1 MKKLYARI
9 VPLVFVLGA
18 CSSSDEPAADPSVPV
33 GFSVQTETRA
43 AVTGNTLPDGS
54 LFKVW
59 GGYDGNNV
67 FDGRKVTKTASG
79 CTYTGTEYWVPGKTY
94 NFHAVYPAELP
105 AEATLTVADDGTVS
119 VSDFDCSATGNEAV
133 DLMTASAPDIE
144 ADKIIASQNPV
155 EHPVELTFSHL
166 LSHISFVFDNKLT
179 GGYAAEVTD
188 ISFSIQVKGDYN
200 SSTEPSPWTNLNPGA
215 ITLYPAADPA
225 ADPTA
230 APLTVEKGSSVTSDP
245 ALVIPQSNK
254 RVNVTFTVTI
264 REKINEATGSTTMT
278 VVKRFTSP
286 LATTDGEWEMGQ
298 RYEYKATLTDK
309 LMEMEGLTQITL
321 NVTIT
326 NWDQENANVSWG
338 GENAAP

>member
-43 AVTGNTLPDGS
+43 AVTGTTLPDGS

-67 FDGRKVTKTASG
+67 FDGREVTKTASG

-105 AEATLTVADDGTVS
+105 AGAKLTVAGDGTVS
-119 VSDFDCSATGNEAV
+119 VSNFDCSATGDAAV
-133 DLMTASAPDIE
+133 DLMTASAPDID
-144 ADKIIASQNPV
+144 ADKIIASQN
-155 EHPVELTFSHL
+155 PVELTFSHL

-179 GGYAAEVTD
+179 GYAAEVTD
-188 ISFSIQVKGDYN
+188 ISFLIRVKGDY

-225 ADPTA
+225 A
-230 APLTVEKGSSVTSDP
+230 APLTVANGSSVTSDP
-245 ALVIPQSNK
+245 ALVIPQSNTG
-254 RVNVTFTVTI
+254 VNVTFTVTI
-264 REKINEATGSTTMT
+264 REIIDEATGSTMT

-309 LMEMEGLTQITL
+309 LMEMDGLTQIKL

-338 GENAAP
+338 GETAAP

>member
-1 MKKLYARI
+1 MKKFYARI

-43 AVTGNTLPDGS
+43 AVTGTTLPDGS

-59 GGYDGNNV
+59 GGYNGNNV
-67 FDGRKVTKTASG
+67 FDGREVKKTASG

-105 AEATLTVADDGTVS
+105 AGATLTVADDGTVS
-119 VSDFDCSATGNEAV
+119 VSNFDCSATGDAAV

-155 EHPVELTFSHL
+155 ELTFSHL
-166 LSHISFVFDNKLT
+166 LSHISFVFDNQLT
-179 GGYAAEVTD
+179 GYAAEVAD
-188 ISFSIQVKGDYN
+188 ISFSIQVKGDY
-200 SSTEPSPWTNLNPGA
+200 SSTEASPWTNLIQGA
-215 ITLYPAADPA
+215 ITLYLA
-225 ADPTA
+225 A
-230 APLTVEKGSSVTSDP
+230 APLTVANKLSVTSDP
-245 ALVIPQSNK
+245 ALVIPQSNTG
-254 RVNVTFTVTI
+254 VNVTFTVTI
-264 REKINEATGSTTMT
+264 REIIDEATGSTTMT

-286 LATTDGEWEMGQ
+286 LATTDGKWEMGQ
-298 RYEYKATLTDK
+298 RYEYKATLTDE
-309 LMEMEGLTQITL
+309 LMEMDGLTQITL

-326 NWDQENANVSWG
+326 DWSVEDANVSWG
-338 GENAAP
+338 GETAAP

>member
-43 AVTGNTLPDGS
+43 AVTGTTLPDGS

-67 FDGRKVTKTASG
+67 FDGREVTKTASG

-105 AEATLTVADDGTVS
+105 AGATLTVAGDGTVS
-119 VSDFDCSATGNEAV
+119 VSNFDCSATGGAAV
-133 DLMTASAPDIE
+133 DLMTASVPNIK
-144 ADKIIASQNPV
+144 ADEIIDNQY
-155 EHPVELTFSHL
+155 PVELTFSHL
-166 LSHISFVFDNKLT
+166 LSHISFVFDNQLT

-200 SSTEPSPWTNLNPGA
+200 SSTEPSPWTNLNPGT
-215 ITLYPAADPA
+215 ITLYPS
-225 ADPTA
+225 A
-230 APLTVEKGSSVTSDP
+230 APLKVANKLFVTSDP
-245 ALVIPQSNK
+245 ALVIPQSNTGVK
-254 RVNVTFTVTI
+254 VTFTVTI
-264 REKINEATGSTTMT
+264 REIINEDTGSTTMT

-286 LATTDGEWEMGQ
+286 LATTDDEWKMGQ
-298 RYEYKATLTDK
+298 RYEYKATLIDK
-309 LMEMEGLTQITL
+309 LMEMDGLKQITL
-321 NVTIT
+321 DVKIT
-326 NWDQENANVSWG
+326 DWSVEDANVSWG
-338 GENAAP
+338 GETAAP

>member
-43 AVTGNTLPDGS
+43 AVTGTTLPDGS

-67 FDGRKVTKTASG
+67 FDGREVTKTASG

-105 AEATLTVADDGTVS
+105 AGAKLTVAGDGTVS
-119 VSDFDCSATGNEAV
+119 VSNFDCSATGDAAV
-133 DLMTASAPDIE
+133 DLMTASAPDID
-144 ADKIIASQNPV
+144 ADKIIASQN
-155 EHPVELTFSHL
+155 PVELTFSHL

-179 GGYAAEVTD
+179 GYAAEVTD
-188 ISFSIQVKGDYN
+188 ISFSIRVKGDY

-225 ADPTA
+225 A
-230 APLTVEKGSSVTSDP
+230 APLTVANGSSVTSDP
-245 ALVIPQSNK
+245 ALVIPQSNTG
-254 RVNVTFTVTI
+254 VNVTFTVTI
-264 REKINEATGSTTMT
+264 REIIDEATGSTMT
-278 VVKRFTSP
+278 VVKRFTSS

-309 LMEMEGLTQITL
+309 LMEMEGLTQIKL

-338 GENAAP
+338 GETAAP

>member
-1 MKKLYARI
+1 MKKFYARI

-43 AVTGNTLPDGS
+43 AVTGTTLPDGS

-67 FDGRKVTKTASG
+67 FDGREVKKTASG

-105 AEATLTVADDGTVS
+105 AEATLTVAGDGTVS
-119 VSDFDCSATGNEAV
+119 VSKFDCSATGGAAV
-133 DLMTASAPDIE
+133 DLMTASPPDDIE
-144 ADKIIASQNPV
+144 ADEIIASPN
-155 EHPVELTFSHL
+155 PVELTFSHL
-166 LSHISFVFDNKLT
+166 LSHISFVFDNQLT

-188 ISFSIQVKGDYN
+188 ISFLIQVKGDYN

-215 ITLYPAADPA
+215 ITLYPAADP
-225 ADPTA
+225 
-230 APLTVEKGSSVTSDP
+230 LTVANKLSVTSDP
-245 ALVIPQSNK
+245 ALVIPQGNTE
-254 RVNVTFTVTI
+254 VNVTFTVTI
-264 REKINEATGSTTMT
+264 RGIIDEATGSTMT

-286 LATTDGEWEMGQ
+286 LATTDGEWKMGQ

-309 LMEMEGLTQITL
+309 LMEMDGLTKITL
-321 NVTIT
+321 VVKIT
-326 NWDQENANVSWG
+326 DWSVEDANVSWG
-338 GENAAP
+338 GETAAP

>member
-105 AEATLTVADDGTVS
+105 AGATLTVAGLIRLLP
-119 VSDFDCSATGNEAV
+119 A
-133 DLMTASAPDIE
+133 
-144 ADKIIASQNPV
+144 KIRWN
-155 EHPVELTFSHL
+155 
-166 LSHISFVFDNKLT
+166 
-179 GGYAAEVTD
+179 
-188 ISFSIQVKGDYN
+188 
-200 SSTEPSPWTNLNPGA
+200 
-215 ITLYPAADPA
+215 
-225 ADPTA
+225 
-230 APLTVEKGSSVTSDP
+230 
-245 ALVIPQSNK
+245 
-254 RVNVTFTVTI
+254 I
-264 REKINEATGSTTMT
+264 RWN
-278 VVKRFTSP
+278 
-286 LATTDGEWEMGQ
+286 
-298 RYEYKATLTDK
+298 
-309 LMEMEGLTQITL
+309 
-321 NVTIT
+321 
-326 NWDQENANVSWG
+326 
-338 GENAAP
+338 

>member
-43 AVTGNTLPDGS
+43 AVTGTTLPDGS

-67 FDGRKVTKTASG
+67 FDGREVTKTASG

-105 AEATLTVADDGTVS
+105 AGATLTVAGDGTVS
-119 VSDFDCSATGNEAV
+119 VSNFDCSATGGTAV
-133 DLMTASAPDIE
+133 DLMTASAPDIK
-144 ADKIIASQNPV
+144 ADEIIASPY
-155 EHPVELTFSHL
+155 PVELTFSHL

-179 GGYAAEVTD
+179 GYAAEVTD
-188 ISFSIQVKGDYN
+188 ISFSIRVKGNYN
-200 SSTEPSPWTNLNPGA
+200 SSTEPSPWTNLILGA
-215 ITLYPAADPA
+215 ITLYPAA
-225 ADPTA
+225 
-230 APLTVEKGSSVTSDP
+230 APLKVANGSSVTSDP
-245 ALVIPQSNK
+245 ALVIPQGNTG
-254 RVNVTFTVTI
+254 VNVTFTVTI
-264 REKINEATGSTTMT
+264 REIIDEAPGSSMT

-286 LATTDGEWEMGQ
+286 LATTDGEWKMGQ

-309 LMEMEGLTQITL
+309 LMEMDGLTQITL

-326 NWDQENANVSWG
+326 DWSVEDAYVSWG
-338 GENAAP
+338 GETAAP

>member
-43 AVTGNTLPDGS
+43 AVTGTTLPDGS

-67 FDGRKVTKTASG
+67 FDGREVTKTASG

-105 AEATLTVADDGTVS
+105 AGATLTVAGDGTVS
-119 VSDFDCSATGNEAV
+119 VSNFDCSATGDAAV

-155 EHPVELTFSHL
+155 ELTFSHL
-166 LSHISFVFDNKLT
+166 LSHISFVFDNQLT
-179 GGYAAEVTD
+179 GYVAEVTD
-188 ISFSIQVKGDYN
+188 ISFSIQVKGNYI
-200 SSTEPSPWTNLNPGA
+200 STEASPWTNLILGA

-225 ADPTA
+225 A
-230 APLTVEKGSSVTSDP
+230 APLTVANKLSVTSDP
-245 ALVIPQSNK
+245 ALVIPQGNTG
-254 RVNVTFTVTI
+254 VNVTFTVTI
-264 REKINEATGSTTMT
+264 REIINEATGSTTMT

-286 LATTDGEWEMGQ
+286 LATTDGEWKMGQ
-298 RYEYKATLTDK
+298 RYKYKATLTDE
-309 LMEMEGLTQITL
+309 LMEMDGLTQITL

-326 NWDQENANVSWG
+326 DWSVEDANVSWG
-338 GENAAP
+338 GETAAP

>member
-43 AVTGNTLPDGS
+43 AVTGTTLPDGS

-67 FDGRKVTKTASG
+67 FDGREVTKTASG

-105 AEATLTVADDGTVS
+105 AGATLTVAGDGTVS
-119 VSDFDCSATGNEAV
+119 VSNFDCSATGGEAV
-133 DLMTASAPDIE
+133 DLMTASAPDIK
-144 ADKIIASQNPV
+144 ADKIIASQN
-155 EHPVELTFSHL
+155 PVELTFSHL
-166 LSHISFVFDNKLT
+166 LSHISFVFDNQLT
-179 GGYAAEVTD
+179 GYVAEVTD

-200 SSTEPSPWTNLNPGA
+200 SSTEPSPWTNLFLGA

-225 ADPTA
+225 A
-230 APLTVEKGSSVTSDP
+230 APLTVANKLSVTSDP
-245 ALVIPQSNK
+245 ALVIPQSNTG
-254 RVNVTFTVTI
+254 VNVTFTVTI
-264 REKINEATGSTTMT
+264 REIIDEATGSTMT
-278 VVKRFTSP
+278 VVKRFTSS

-298 RYEYKATLTDK
+298 RYEYKATLTDE
-309 LMEMEGLTQITL
+309 LMEMDGLKQITL
-321 NVTIT
+321 DVKIT
-326 NWDQENANVSWG
+326 DWSVEDANVSWG
-338 GENAAP
+338 GETAAP

>member
-43 AVTGNTLPDGS
+43 AVTGTTLPDGS

-67 FDGRKVTKTASG
+67 FDGREVTKTASG

-119 VSDFDCSATGNEAV
+119 VSNFDCSATGGAAV
-133 DLMTASAPDIE
+133 DLMTASAPNIK
-144 ADKIIASQNPV
+144 ADEIIASPN
-155 EHPVELTFSHL
+155 PVELTFSHL
-166 LSHISFVFDNKLT
+166 LSHISFVFDNQLT

-188 ISFSIQVKGDYN
+188 ISFSIQVKGNY
-200 SSTEPSPWTNLNPGA
+200 SSTEPSPWTNLYPGA
-215 ITLYPAADPA
+215 ITLYPAADPE
-225 ADPTA
+225 A
-230 APLTVEKGSSVTSDP
+230 APLKVAKGSKATSDP
-245 ALVIPQSNK
+245 ALVIPQGNTE
-254 RVNVTFTVTI
+254 VDVTFTVTI
-264 REKINEATGSTTMT
+264 RKKIDETTGSTTMT

-286 LATTDGEWEMGQ
+286 LATTDGKWEMGQ
-298 RYEYKATLTDK
+298 RYEYKATLTDE
-309 LMEMEGLTQITL
+309 LMEMDGLTQITL
-321 NVTIT
+321 VVTIT
-326 NWDQENANVSWG
+326 DWSVEDANVSWG
-338 GENAAP
+338 GETAAP

>member
-1 MKKLYARI
+1 MKKFYARI

-43 AVTGNTLPDGS
+43 AVTGTTLPDGS

-67 FDGRKVTKTASG
+67 FDGREVTKTASG

-119 VSDFDCSATGNEAV
+119 VSNFDCSATGGAAV

-155 EHPVELTFSHL
+155 ELTFSHL
-166 LSHISFVFDNKLT
+166 LSHISFVFDNQLT
-179 GGYAAEVTD
+179 GYAAEVTD
-188 ISFSIQVKGDYN
+188 ISFSIWVKGNYN
-200 SSTEPSPWTNLNPGA
+200 SSTEPSPWTNLIPGA
-215 ITLYPAADPA
+215 ITLYPAA
-225 ADPTA
+225 
-230 APLTVEKGSSVTSDP
+230 APLTVANGSKATSAP
-245 ALVIPQSNK
+245 ALVIPQSNTG
-254 RVNVTFTVTI
+254 VNVTFTVTI
-264 REKINEATGSTTMT
+264 REIIDETTGSTMT

-286 LATTDGEWEMGQ
+286 LATTDGEWKMGQ
-298 RYEYKATLTDK
+298 RYEYKATLTDE
-309 LMEMEGLTQITL
+309 LMEMDGLTQITL
-321 NVTIT
+321 VVKIT
-326 NWDQENANVSWG
+326 DWSVEDANVSWG
-338 GENAAP
+338 GETAAP

>member
-43 AVTGNTLPDGS
+43 AVTGTTLPDGS

-67 FDGRKVTKTASG
+67 FDGREVTKTASG

-105 AEATLTVADDGTVS
+105 AGATLTVAGDGTVS
-119 VSDFDCSATGNEAV
+119 VSSFDCSATGDEAV
-133 DLMTASAPDIE
+133 DLMTASAPDDIK
-144 ADKIIASQNPV
+144 ADEIIANQN
-155 EHPVELTFSHL
+155 PVELTFSHL
-166 LSHISFVFDNKLT
+166 LSHISFVFDNRLT
-179 GGYAAEVTD
+179 GDYAAEVTD

-200 SSTEPSPWTNLNPGA
+200 SSTEASPWTNLIPGA
-215 ITLYPAADPA
+215 ITLYPAA
-225 ADPTA
+225 
-230 APLTVEKGSSVTSDP
+230 APLTVENKLSVTSDP
-245 ALVIPQSNK
+245 ALVIPQSNTE
-254 RVNVTFTVTI
+254 VNVTFTVTI
-264 REKINEATGSTTMT
+264 REIIDEDTGSTMT

-309 LMEMEGLTQITL
+309 LMEMDGLTQITL
-321 NVTIT
+321 VVKIT
-326 NWDQENANVSWG
+326 DWSVEDANVSWG
-338 GENAAP
+338 GETAAP

>member
-43 AVTGNTLPDGS
+43 AVTGTTLPDGS

-67 FDGRKVTKTASG
+67 FDGREVTKTASG

-105 AEATLTVADDGTVS
+105 AGAIPTVAGAGTVS
-119 VSDFDCSATGNEAV
+119 VSNFDCSATGDAAV
-133 DLMTASAPDIE
+133 DLMTASAPNIE
-144 ADKIIASQNPV
+144 ADKIIDSQN
-155 EHPVELTFSHL
+155 PVELTFSHL
-166 LSHISFVFDNKLT
+166 LSHISFVFDNQLT

-188 ISFSIQVKGDYN
+188 ISFSIQVKGDY
-200 SSTEPSPWTNLNPGA
+200 SSTGASPWTNLSLGA
-215 ITLYPAADPA
+215 ITLYPAA
-225 ADPTA
+225 
-230 APLTVEKGSSVTSDP
+230 APLKVANGSSVTSDP
-245 ALVIPQSNK
+245 ALVIPQSNTG
-254 RVNVTFTVTI
+254 VNVTFTVTI
-264 REKINEATGSTTMT
+264 REIIDETTGSTMT

-286 LATTDGEWEMGQ
+286 LATTDGEWKMGQ
-298 RYEYKATLTDK
+298 RYEYKATLTDE
-309 LMEMEGLTQITL
+309 LMEMDDLTQITL
-321 NVTIT
+321 VVEIT
-326 NWDQENANVSWG
+326 DWLEEDANVSWG
-338 GENAAP
+338 GETAAP

>member
-43 AVTGNTLPDGS
+43 AVTGTTLPDDS

-105 AEATLTVADDGTVS
+105 AEATLTVAGDGTVS
-119 VSDFDCSATGNEAV
+119 VRDFDCSATGNAAV

-144 ADKIIASQNPV
+144 ADEIIASPN
-155 EHPVELTFSHL
+155 PVELTFSHL
-166 LSHISFVFDNKLT
+166 LSHISFVFDNQLT

-200 SSTEPSPWTNLNPGA
+200 SSTEPSPWTNLNPGT
-215 ITLYPAADPA
+215 ITLYPS
-225 ADPTA
+225 A
-230 APLTVEKGSSVTSDP
+230 APLKVANKLFVTSDP
-245 ALVIPQSNK
+245 ALVIPQGNTGVK
-254 RVNVTFTVTI
+254 VTFTVTI
-264 REKINEATGSTTMT
+264 REIIDKDTGSTMT
-278 VVKRFTSP
+278 VVKRFTSS

-309 LMEMEGLTQITL
+309 LMEMEGLTQIKL

-338 GENAAP
+338 GETAAP

>member
-1 MKKLYARI
+1 MKKFYARI

-33 GFSVQTETRA
+33 GFSVQTETRE
-43 AVTGNTLPDGS
+43 AVTGTTLPDGS

-67 FDGRKVTKTASG
+67 FDGREVTKTASG

-105 AEATLTVADDGTVS
+105 AEATLTVAGDGTVS
-119 VSDFDCSATGNEAV
+119 VSNFDCSATGNAAV
-133 DLMTASAPDIE
+133 DLMTASAPDDIK
-144 ADKIIASQNPV
+144 ADEIIASQN
-155 EHPVELTFSHL
+155 PVELTFSHL
-166 LSHISFVFDNKLT
+166 LSHISFVFDNQLT
-179 GGYAAEVTD
+179 GYAAEVTD
-188 ISFSIQVKGDYN
+188 ISFRIQVKGNYN
-200 SSTEPSPWTNLNPGA
+200 SSTEPSPWTNLYPGA
-215 ITLYPAADPA
+215 ITLYPAADPE
-225 ADPTA
+225 A
-230 APLTVEKGSSVTSDP
+230 APLTVANGSSVTSDP

-254 RVNVTFTVTI
+254 GVDVTFTVTI

-286 LATTDGEWEMGQ
+286 LATTDGEWKMGQ

-326 NWDQENANVSWG
+326 NWSVEDANVSWG
-338 GENAAP
+338 GETAAP

>member
-43 AVTGNTLPDGS
+43 AVTGTTLPDGS

-67 FDGRKVTKTASG
+67 FDGREVTKTASG

-105 AEATLTVADDGTVS
+105 AGATLTVAGDGTVS
-119 VSDFDCSATGNEAV
+119 VSNFDCSTTGDEAV

-144 ADKIIASQNPV
+144 ADEIIARQN
-155 EHPVELTFSHL
+155 PVELTFSHL
-166 LSHISFVFDNKLT
+166 LSHISFVFDNQLT
-179 GGYAAEVTD
+179 GYAAEVAD
-188 ISFSIQVKGDYN
+188 ISFSIQVKGDY
-200 SSTEPSPWTNLNPGA
+200 SSTEPSPWTNLTLGA
-215 ITLYPAADPA
+215 ITLYPAADPE
-225 ADPTA
+225 A
-230 APLTVEKGSSVTSDP
+230 APLKVANERSVTSDP
-245 ALVIPQSNK
+245 ALVIPQGN
-254 RVNVTFTVTI
+254 RGVNVTFTVTI
-264 REKINEATGSTTMT
+264 REIIDEAGSTMT

-286 LATTDGEWEMGQ
+286 LATTDGEWKMGQ

-309 LMEMEGLTQITL
+309 LMEMDGLTQITL
-321 NVTIT
+321 VVKIKD
-326 NWDQENANVSWG
+326 WLVEDANVSWG
-338 GENAAP
+338 GETAAP

>member
-1 MKKLYARI
+1 MKKFYARI

-43 AVTGNTLPDGS
+43 AVTGTTLPDGS

-67 FDGRKVTKTASG
+67 FDGREVTKTASG

-105 AEATLTVADDGTVS
+105 AGATLTVAGDGTVS
-119 VSDFDCSATGNEAV
+119 VSNFDCSATGDAAV

-144 ADKIIASQNPV
+144 ADKIIASQN
-155 EHPVELTFSHL
+155 PVELTFSHL

-200 SSTEPSPWTNLNPGA
+200 SSTEPSPWTNLILGA

-225 ADPTA
+225 ADPLKVA
-230 APLTVEKGSSVTSDP
+230 NGSKATSAP
-245 ALVIPQSNK
+245 ALVIPQSNTG
-254 RVNVTFTVTI
+254 VNVTFTVTI
-264 REKINEATGSTTMT
+264 REIIDETTGSTMT

-286 LATTDGEWEMGQ
+286 LATTDGEWKMGQ
-298 RYEYKATLTDK
+298 RYEYKATLTDE
-309 LMEMEGLTQITL
+309 LMEMDDLTQITL
-321 NVTIT
+321 VVKIT
-326 NWDQENANVSWG
+326 DWTVEDANVSWG
-338 GENAAP
+338 GETAAP

>member
-43 AVTGNTLPDGS
+43 AVTGTTLPDGS

-67 FDGRKVTKTASG
+67 FDGREVTKTASG

-105 AEATLTVADDGTVS
+105 AGATLTVAGDGTVS
-119 VSDFDCSATGNEAV
+119 VSNFDCSATGDAAV

-155 EHPVELTFSHL
+155 ELTFSHL
-166 LSHISFVFDNKLT
+166 LSHISFVFDNQLT
-179 GGYAAEVTD
+179 GYVAEVTD
-188 ISFSIQVKGDYN
+188 ISFSIQVKGNYI
-200 SSTEPSPWTNLNPGA
+200 STEASPWTNLILGA

-225 ADPTA
+225 A
-230 APLTVEKGSSVTSDP
+230 APLTVANKLSVTSDP
-245 ALVIPQSNK
+245 ALVIPQGNTG
-254 RVNVTFTVTI
+254 VNVTFTVTI
-264 REKINEATGSTTMT
+264 REIINEAPGSSMT

-286 LATTDGEWEMGQ
+286 LATTDGEWKMGQ
-298 RYEYKATLTDK
+298 RYEYKATLTDE
-309 LMEMEGLTQITL
+309 LMEMDGLTQITL
-321 NVTIT
+321 NVTIKD
-326 NWDQENANVSWG
+326 WSVEDANVSWG
-338 GENAAP
+338 GETAAP

>member
-43 AVTGNTLPDGS
+43 AVTGTTLPDGS

-67 FDGRKVTKTASG
+67 FDGREVTKTASG

-105 AEATLTVADDGTVS
+105 AGATPTVADDGTVS
-119 VSDFDCSATGNEAV
+119 VSNFDCSATGDAAV
-133 DLMTASAPDIE
+133 DLMTASAPNIE
-144 ADKIIASQNPV
+144 ADEIIASQN
-155 EHPVELTFSHL
+155 PVELTFSHL
-166 LSHISFVFDNKLT
+166 LSHISFVFDNQLT
-179 GGYAAEVTD
+179 GGYAAEVTG
-188 ISFSIQVKGDYN
+188 ISFSIQVKGDY
-200 SSTEPSPWTNLNPGA
+200 SSTGASPWTNLNRGA
-215 ITLYPAADPA
+215 ITLYPAA
-225 ADPTA
+225 
-230 APLTVEKGSSVTSDP
+230 APLTVANKSSVTSDP
-245 ALVIPQSNK
+245 ALVIPQSNTG
-254 RVNVTFTVTI
+254 VNVTFTVTI
-264 REKINEATGSTTMT
+264 REIIDETTGSTTMT

-286 LATTDGEWEMGQ
+286 LATTDGEWKMGQ

-309 LMEMEGLTQITL
+309 LMEMDGLTQITL
-321 NVTIT
+321 VVKIT
-326 NWDQENANVSWG
+326 DWVVEDANVSWG
-338 GENAAP
+338 GETAAP

>member
-43 AVTGNTLPDGS
+43 AVTGTTLPNGS

-67 FDGRKVTKTASG
+67 FDDREVTKTASG

-105 AEATLTVADDGTVS
+105 AGATLTVAGDGTVS
-119 VSDFDCSATGNEAV
+119 VSNFDCSATGDAAV
-133 DLMTASAPDIE
+133 DLMTASAPNIK
-144 ADKIIASQNPV
+144 ADKIIASQN
-155 EHPVELTFSHL
+155 PVELTFSHL
-166 LSHISFVFDNKLT
+166 LSHISFVFDNQT
-179 GGYAAEVTD
+179 GYTAEVTD
-188 ISFSIQVKGDYN
+188 ISFSIQVKGNYI
-200 SSTEPSPWTNLNPGA
+200 STEPSPWTTLNPGAGA
-215 ITLYPAADPA
+215 ITLYPAADPLKVA
-225 ADPTA
+225 N
-230 APLTVEKGSSVTSDP
+230 GSSVTSDP
-245 ALVIPQSNK
+245 ALVIPQSNTG
-254 RVNVTFTVTI
+254 VNVTFTVTI
-264 REKINEATGSTTMT
+264 REIIDEATGSTMT

-286 LATTDGEWEMGQ
+286 LATTDGEWKMGQ
-298 RYEYKATLTDK
+298 RYEYKATLTNE
-309 LMEMEGLTQITL
+309 LMEMDGLTQITL

-326 NWDQENANVSWG
+326 DWSVEDANVSWG
-338 GENAAP
+338 GETAAP

>member
-1 MKKLYARI
+1 MKKFYARI

-43 AVTGNTLPDGS
+43 AVTGTTLPDGS

-67 FDGRKVTKTASG
+67 FDGREVTKTASG

-105 AEATLTVADDGTVS
+105 AGATLTVAGDGTVS
-119 VSDFDCSATGNEAV
+119 VSNFDCSATGDAAV

-144 ADKIIASQNPV
+144 ADEIIASQN
-155 EHPVELTFSHL
+155 PVELTFSHL
-166 LSHISFVFDNKLT
+166 LSHISFVFDNQLT
-179 GGYAAEVTD
+179 DGYAAEVTD
-188 ISFSIQVKGDYN
+188 IFFSIQVKGDY
-200 SSTEPSPWTNLNPGA
+200 SSTEASPWTNLIQGA

-225 ADPTA
+225 A
-230 APLTVEKGSSVTSDP
+230 APLTVANESSVTSDP
-245 ALVIPQSNK
+245 ALVIPQSNTE
-254 RVNVTFTVTI
+254 VNVTFTVTI
-264 REKINEATGSTTMT
+264 REIIDEAGSTMT

-286 LATTDGEWEMGQ
+286 LATTDGKWEMGQ
-298 RYEYKATLTDK
+298 RYEYKATLTDG
-309 LMEMEGLTQITL
+309 LMEMDGLTQITL
-321 NVTIT
+321 VVKIT
-326 NWDQENANVSWG
+326 DWTVEDANVSWG
-338 GENAAP
+338 GETAAP